1 MTTTATNSQPSL
13 AAAANGLK
21 LQRSIMIGFGLLML
35 LLVLGALLVP
45 GFVSMRNVRSILLL
59 AAFLGLASLG
69 QTLCALVG
77 ALDLSI
83 PYLIGGANILFPSLL
98 VAGLP
103 AWLAIVVVVILG
115 ALIGSANGVLSYRL
129 QGQALIMSL
138 GVGFAI
144 VGGIQIYTSLG
155 TQFGGTVFAPVPAW
169 LRNISAFNGTLFG
182 LPIPPV
188 IVIWLA
194 VTAATV
200 WGLYNTWFGRSI
212 YAVGGSRIAAA
223 RLGISEFRVWTAIHT
238 ISGAM
243 SALTGVLLLGFS
255 GGGFVGVGDP
265 YLFTTVA
272 AVVIGGTSLLGGAG
286 GYGATVLGVLVLTV
300 LTSLLVGLGLEFPAQ
315 QAVIGLLIVPMVAIY
330 ARSPHI
336 RYQI

>member
-1 MTTTATNSQPSL
+1 MNTTFTETRSIKVFSP
-13 AAAANGLK
+13 GVLK
-21 LQRSIMIGFGLLML
+21 VQRSILIGFALLAVL
-35 LLVLGALLVP
+35 LILGAILVP
-45 GFVSMRNVRSILLL
+45 GFVSPRNARSILLL

-83 PYLIGGANILFPSLL
+83 PYLIGGANILFPCLL

-103 AWLAIVVVVILG
+103 AWVALIAVVLLG
-115 ALIGSANGVLSYRL
+115 ALVGFLNGLLSFRL

-138 GVGFAI
+138 GVGFAF
-144 VGGIQIYTSLG
+144 VGAIQLYTSLG
-155 TQFGGTVFAPVPAW
+155 SAYGGTVFAPVPAW
-169 LRNISAFNGTLFG
+169 LRNFAAFNGKTFG
-182 LPIPPV
+182 FAIPPV
-188 IVIWLA
+188 VILWLL
-194 VTAATV
+194 VTAATI
-200 WGLYNTWFGRSI
+200 WTLYNTWFGRSI

-223 RLGISEFRVWTAIHT
+223 RLGISEIRVWTAIHAT
-238 ISGAM
+238 SGAM

-272 AVVIGGTSLLGGAG
+272 AVVIGGTSLLGGTG

-300 LTSLLVGLGLEFPAQ
+300 LTTLLVGLGLDFAAQ
-315 QAVIGLLIVPMVAIY
+315 QAIVGLLIVPMVAIY

-336 RYQI
+336 RFQI